1 MKIYCR
7 NTDVCSSGIA
17 YGKGLLYQFIK
28 LMYNTHLLHNASEC
42 DALLNIVNT
51 TQDELIFQK
60 NTLEYR
66 ITYYLRNAALID
78 AELNAKLLLLNTI
91 NTMLA
96 EDPDTKLKEKML
108 KNQKRL
114 QYEVYILSQRKTD
127 VGNFAVLGS
136 ELKIAKIE
144 KELEAI
150 EAFKVEVER
159 RKAVL

>member
-1 MKIYCR
+1 
-7 NTDVCSSGIA
+7 
-17 YGKGLLYQFIK
+17 
-28 LMYNTHLLHNASEC
+28 MYNTHLLHNASEC

-60 NTLEYR
+60 KTLEYR

-78 AELNAKLLLLNTI
+78 AELNAKLLLLNAI

-96 EDPDTKLKEKML
+96 EDPDFSLKEKLL
-108 KNQKRL
+108 KDQKRHL
-114 QYEVYILSQRKTD
+114 YEVFKLSKRRIDIGTI
-127 VGNFAVLGS
+127 AALGS

-159 RKAVL
+159 RKATL